1 MKKIKLLLLLF
12 SHLCNLVWF
21 QEMKSKYQASLVR
34 QARSMKHYSLQMT
47 ATPIY
52 IKSFTKIIE
61 SDVLIVNLKLT

>member
-1 MKKIKLLLLLF
+1 
-12 SHLCNLVWF
+12 
-21 QEMKSKYQASLVR
+21 
-34 QARSMKHYSLQMT
+34 MKHYSLQMT